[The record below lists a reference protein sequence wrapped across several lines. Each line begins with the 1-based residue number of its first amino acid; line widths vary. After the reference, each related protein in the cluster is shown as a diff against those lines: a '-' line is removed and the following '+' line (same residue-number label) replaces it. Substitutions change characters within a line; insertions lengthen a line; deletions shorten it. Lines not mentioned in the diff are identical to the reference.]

1 MKVGNGSEMSYI
13 NEFLYSTTFMRYF
26 NTLYYSYIEVLLY
39 YDFITEER
47 AF

>member
-13 NEFLYSTTFMRYF
+13 NEFLYSTTFMRNF
-26 NTLYYSYIEVLLY
+26 ILYYSYIEVLLY